1 MERMENNNTVESDES
16 EEIEE
21 SMESTDFIYS
31 HSKYEL
37 GVCELYNSH
46 IHGHTERSYNGIDG
60 HYIIYWLI
68 ETESFMTCDD
78 YKFVIQLL
86 LDGYYIYIIRTTHPI
101 IRNYNAIIKRND
113 YIKLDIIEKVILET
127 GEIIAI
133 IKTFWLRIFQRK
145 WKKYY
150 SELER
155 KIAFNKNIKNRIR
168 IELTGLTCLTYKN
181 K

>member
-1 MERMENNNTVESDES
+1 MDLEFLN
-16 EEIEE
+16 
-21 SMESTDFIYS
+21 
-31 HSKYEL
+31 SKYEL
-37 GVCELYNSH
+37 GICEIYNSY

-60 HYIIYWLI
+60 HYILYWLI
-68 ETESFMTCDD
+68 STESFMMCDD

-86 LDGYYIYIIRTTHPI
+86 LEGYYIYINRTYHPL
-101 IRNYNAIIKRND
+101 IRNYNNIIKSKD
-113 YIKLDIIEKVILET
+113 YIKLDIIEKIELES

-150 SELER
+150 CELMR
-155 KIAFNKNIKNRIR
+155 RIVFNKNVKNRLL
-168 IELTGLTCLTYKN
+168 IELTGKN